1 MERMPIMKNS
11 DMPTTV
17 AQESDA
23 LSSNPL
29 SVALIGPD
37 EGRRNAVAEAI
48 AGPLCGTRREINFY
62 PDLEEAQKLIER
74 SFDVVIVDLD
84 SNPEV
89 ALDLVESICAG
100 TQATV
105 MVYSTGADAELMIR
119 CMRAGAR
126 EFLTQPF
133 AQTKLAE
140 ALVRASARRTATR
153 ASRRADGKV
162 LVFWGA
168 KGGAGVTMAA
178 TTFSIW
184 LARESEKKVLLID
197 FDLPLGDASLA
208 LGISGQYSTVEAL
221 QNFHRLD
228 ANFLNRL
235 LIQHESGLSVLASP
249 GKMVRADT
257 PKESIDK
264 LLWVARQEFDYVVVD
279 SGSNLELIDTALFDL
294 DAVVYLLTEVNIPE
308 LRNANR
314 LITEWLG
321 TDGRRLEIVLNR
333 YTSSSLGVD
342 DEHVAKALTRHAQW
356 RIPEDNAA
364 ARRMQGAPSAVALAD
379 SPISGILR
387 QMARAACGLT
397 PVPEKKRGRLG
408 LF

>member
-1 MERMPIMKNS
+1 
-11 DMPTTV
+11 MPTPA
-17 AQESDA
+17 AQDTDSLGA
-23 LSSNPL
+23 SPL

-37 EGRRNAVAEAI
+37 ESRRAAVAEALN
-48 AGPLCGTRREINFY
+48 GPLCGNRRELNFY

-74 SFDVVIVDLD
+74 NFDVVIVDLD

-89 ALDLVESICAG
+89 ALDLVESICAR

-105 MVYSTGADAELMIR
+105 MVFSAGADAELMIR

-133 AQTKLAE
+133 APAKLAE

-153 ASRRADGKV
+153 AARKADGKV

-168 KGGAGVTMAA
+168 KGGAGVTTLAS
-178 TTFSIW
+178 TFAVW

-197 FDLPLGDASLA
+197 FDLPLGDAVLA
-208 LGISGQYSTVEAL
+208 LGIAGQYSTVEAL
-221 QNFHRLD
+221 QNFHRMD
-228 ANFLNRL
+228 GNFLNRL
-235 LIQHESGLSVLASP
+235 LIQHDSGLSVLGSP
-249 GKMVRADT
+249 GKMVKIET
-257 PKESIDK
+257 SKEAIDK

-279 SGSNLELIDTALFDL
+279 SGSNLDLIDSALFDL
-294 DAVVYLLTEVNIPE
+294 DAVVYLITDVNIPE

-314 LITEWLG
+314 LITEWLA

-333 YTSSSLGVD
+333 YTNSTLGVD
-342 DEHVAKALTRHAQW
+342 DEHIAKALTRHAQW
-356 RIPEDNAA
+356 RIPEDHGA
-364 ARRMQGAPSAVALAD
+364 ARKMQATPATIALSE
-379 SPISGILR
+379 SPVSGILR
-387 QMARAACGLT
+387 QMARTACGLT
-397 PVPEKKRGRLG
+397 PLPEKRKGKLG

>member
-1 MERMPIMKNS
+1 MMKNNEL
-11 DMPTTV
+11 PTTV
-17 AQESDA
+17 AQETDA

-37 EGRRNAVAEAI
+37 EGRRTAVAEAL
-48 AGPLCGTRREINFY
+48 AGPLCGSRRELSFY
-62 PDLEEAQKLIER
+62 PDLEEAQKFVER
-74 SFDVVIVDLD
+74 NFDVVIVDLD

-89 ALDLVESICAG
+89 ALDLVESICAS

-105 MVYSTGADAELMIR
+105 MVYSEGADAELMIR

-133 AQTKLAE
+133 VPAKLAE

-153 ASRRADGKV
+153 AARKADGKV

-168 KGGAGVTMAA
+168 KGGAGVTTLA
-178 TTFSIW
+178 TTFAIW

-228 ANFLNRL
+228 TNFLTRL
-235 LIQHESGLSVLASP
+235 VVQHDSGLSVLTSP
-249 GKMVRADT
+249 GKMVRADM

-264 LLWVARQEFDYVVVD
+264 LLWVSRQEFDYVVVD
-279 SGSNLELIDTALFDL
+279 SGSKIDLIDTALFDL
-294 DAVVYLLTEVNIPE
+294 DAVVYLVTDVNIPE

-314 LITEWLG
+314 LITEWLA
-321 TDGRRLEIVLNR
+321 TDGRKLEIVLNR
-333 YTSSSLGVD
+333 YTGSSMGVD
-342 DEHVAKALTRHAQW
+342 DEHIAKALTRHAQW
-356 RIPEDNAA
+356 RVPEDNAA
-364 ARRMQGAPSAVALAD
+364 ARRMQGIPSTVALTE
-379 SPISGILR
+379 SPVSGILR
-387 QMARAACGLT
+387 QMARSACGLT

>member
-1 MERMPIMKNS
+1 
-11 DMPTTV
+11 MPTPV
-17 AQESDA
+17 APDTDSLGA
-23 LSSNPL
+23 NPL

-37 EGRRNAVAEAI
+37 ESRRAAVAEALS
-48 AGPLCGTRREINFY
+48 GPLCGNRRELNFY

-74 SFDVVIVDLD
+74 NFDVVIVDLD

-89 ALDLVESICAG
+89 ALDLVESICAR

-105 MVYSTGADAELMIR
+105 MVFSAGADAELMIR

-133 AQTKLAE
+133 APGKLAE

-153 ASRRADGKV
+153 AARKADGKV

-168 KGGAGVTMAA
+168 KGGAGVTTLASTFA
-178 TTFSIW
+178 TW
-184 LARESEKKVLLID
+184 LAKESQKKVLLID
-197 FDLPLGDASLA
+197 FDLPLGDAVLA

-221 QNFHRLD
+221 QNFHRMD

-235 LIQHESGLSVLASP
+235 LIQHDSGLSVLGSP
-249 GKMVRADT
+249 GKMVKVESS
-257 PKESIDK
+257 KEAIDK
-264 LLWVARQEFDYVVVD
+264 LLWVSRQEFDYVVVD
-279 SGSNLELIDTALFDL
+279 SGSNLDLIDTALFDL
-294 DAVVYLLTEVNIPE
+294 DAVVYLITDVNIPE

-314 LITEWLG
+314 LITEWLA

-333 YTSSSLGVD
+333 YTNSTLGVD
-342 DEHVAKALTRHAQW
+342 DEHIAKALTRHAQW
-356 RIPEDNAA
+356 RIPEDHGA
-364 ARRMQGAPSAVALAD
+364 ARKMQATPATVALSE

-387 QMARAACGLT
+387 QMARTACGLPAT
-397 PVPEKKRGRLG
+397 PEKKKGKLG

>member
-1 MERMPIMKNS
+1 
-11 DMPTTV
+11 MPTPV
-17 AQESDA
+17 AQDA
-23 LSSNPL
+23 DSLGASPL

-37 EGRRNAVAEAI
+37 ESRRAAVAEALN
-48 AGPLCGTRREINFY
+48 GPLCGNRRELNFY

-74 SFDVVIVDLD
+74 NFDVVIVDLD

-89 ALDLVESICAG
+89 ALDLVESICAR

-105 MVYSTGADAELMIR
+105 MVFSAGADAELMIR

-133 AQTKLAE
+133 APAKLAE

-153 ASRRADGKV
+153 AARKADGKV

-168 KGGAGVTMAA
+168 KGGAGVTTLAS
-178 TTFSIW
+178 TFAVW

-197 FDLPLGDASLA
+197 FDLPLGDAVLA
-208 LGISGQYSTVEAL
+208 LGLSGQYSTVEAL
-221 QNFHRLD
+221 QNFHRMD

-235 LIQHESGLSVLASP
+235 LIQHDSGLSVLGSP
-249 GKMVRADT
+249 GKMVKVET
-257 PKESIDK
+257 SKEAIDK
-264 LLWVARQEFDYVVVD
+264 LLWVARQDFDYVVVD
-279 SGSNLELIDTALFDL
+279 SGSNLDLIDSALFDL
-294 DAVVYLLTEVNIPE
+294 DAVVYLITEVTIPE

-314 LITEWLG
+314 LITEWLA

-342 DEHVAKALTRHAQW
+342 DEHIAKALTRHAQW
-356 RIPEDNAA
+356 RIPDDHGA
-364 ARRMQGAPSAVALAD
+364 ARKMQATPATVALSE
-379 SPISGILR
+379 SPVSGILR
-387 QMARAACGLT
+387 QMARTACGLT
-397 PVPEKKRGRLG
+397 PVPEKKKGKLG

>member
-1 MERMPIMKNS
+1 MPIMSKS
-11 DMPTTV
+11 ELPITV
-17 AQESDA
+17 AQETDA

-37 EGRRNAVAEAI
+37 EGRRTAVAEAL
-48 AGPLCGTRREINFY
+48 AGPLCGTRRELNFY

-74 SFDVVIVDLD
+74 NFDVVIVDLD

-89 ALDLVESICAG
+89 ALDLVESICAS

-105 MVYSTGADAELMIR
+105 MVYSAGADAELMIR

-133 AQTKLAE
+133 ATPKLAE

-153 ASRRADGKV
+153 AARKADGKM

-168 KGGAGVTMAA
+168 KGGAGVTTLAA
-178 TTFSIW
+178 TFAIHLT
-184 LARESEKKVLLID
+184 RESEKRVLLID

-208 LGISGQYSTVEAL
+208 LGVMGQYSTVEAL

-228 ANFLNRL
+228 ANFLTRL
-235 LIQHESGLSVLASP
+235 IIQHDSGLFLLASP
-249 GKMVRADT
+249 GKMVKADT

-264 LLWVARQEFDYVVVD
+264 LLWVARQEFDYVVID
-279 SGSNLELIDTALFDL
+279 SGSNMDLIDTALFDL
-294 DAVVYLLTEVNIPE
+294 DAVVYLVTDVNIPE

-314 LITEWLG
+314 LITEWLA

-333 YTSSSLGVD
+333 YSSSSLGVD
-342 DEHVAKALTRHAQW
+342 DEHIAKALTRHAQW

-364 ARRMQGAPSAVALAD
+364 ARRMQGVPSSLALKE
-379 SPISGILR
+379 SPVSGILR

-397 PVPEKKRGRLG
+397 PVAEKKRKGLG

>member
-1 MERMPIMKNS
+1 MGSMPTMKNGELS
-11 DMPTTV
+11 TTV
-17 AQESDA
+17 PQDADA
-23 LSSNPL
+23 LGSNPL

-37 EGRRNAVAEAI
+37 EGRRNAVAEALS
-48 AGPLCGTRREINFY
+48 GPLCGTRRDLNFY

-74 SFDVVIVDLD
+74 SYDVVIVDLD
-84 SNPEV
+84 SNPEM
-89 ALDLVESICAG
+89 ALDLVESICAR

-105 MVYSTGADAELMIR
+105 MVYSAGADAELMIR

-133 AQTKLAE
+133 AQGKLAE

-153 ASRRADGKV
+153 AARRADGKV

-168 KGGAGVTMAA
+168 KGGAGVTTLAS
-178 TTFSIW
+178 TFAIW

-208 LGISGQYSTVEAL
+208 LGLSGQYSTVEAL
-221 QNFHRLD
+221 QNFNRLD
-228 ANFLNRL
+228 ANFLTRIL
-235 LIQHESGLSVLASP
+235 LQHESGLFLLASP
-249 GKMVRADT
+249 GKMVKSDA

-264 LLWVARQEFDYVVVD
+264 LLWVARQEFDYIVID
-279 SGSNLELIDTALFDL
+279 SGSNLDLIDTALFDL
-294 DAVVYLLTEVNIPE
+294 DAIVYLITDVNIPE

-333 YTSSSLGVD
+333 FTSSSLGVD

-364 ARRMQGAPSAVALAD
+364 ARRMQGVPSAVALAE

-387 QMARAACGLT
+387 QMARSACGLT
-397 PVPEKKRGRLG
+397 PMPEKKKGRLG

>member
-1 MERMPIMKNS
+1 MRNS
-11 DMPTTV
+11 ELPTPV
-17 AQESDA
+17 AQDA
-23 LSSNPL
+23 DSLGASPL

-37 EGRRNAVAEAI
+37 ESRRAAVAEALN
-48 AGPLCGTRREINFY
+48 GPLCGNRRELNFY

-74 SFDVVIVDLD
+74 NFDVVIVDLD

-89 ALDLVESICAG
+89 ALDLVESICAR

-105 MVYSTGADAELMIR
+105 MVFSAGADAELMIR

-133 AQTKLAE
+133 APAKLAE

-153 ASRRADGKV
+153 AARKADGKV

-168 KGGAGVTMAA
+168 KGGAGVTTLAS
-178 TTFSIW
+178 TFAVW

-197 FDLPLGDASLA
+197 FDLPLGDAVLA
-208 LGISGQYSTVEAL
+208 LGLSGQYSTVEAL
-221 QNFHRLD
+221 QNFHRMD

-235 LIQHESGLSVLASP
+235 LIQHDSGLSVLGSP
-249 GKMVRADT
+249 GKMVKVET
-257 PKESIDK
+257 SKEAIDK
-264 LLWVARQEFDYVVVD
+264 LLWVARQDFDYVVVD
-279 SGSNLELIDTALFDL
+279 SGSNLDLIDSALFDL
-294 DAVVYLLTEVNIPE
+294 DAVVYLITEVTIPE

-314 LITEWLG
+314 LITEWLA

-342 DEHVAKALTRHAQW
+342 DEHIAKALTRHAQW
-356 RIPEDNAA
+356 RIPDDHGA
-364 ARRMQGAPSAVALAD
+364 ARKMQATPATVALSE
-379 SPISGILR
+379 SPVSGILR
-387 QMARAACGLT
+387 QMARTACGLT
-397 PVPEKKRGRLG
+397 PVPEKKKGKLG

>member
-1 MERMPIMKNS
+1 MGSMSTMKNS
-11 DMPTTV
+11 EIPTTV
-17 AQESDA
+17 PQDADA

-37 EGRRNAVAEAI
+37 EARRNAVAEALV
-48 AGPLCGTRREINFY
+48 GPLCGTRRDLNFY
-62 PDLEEAQKLIER
+62 PYPEEAQKLIER
-74 SFDVVIVDLD
+74 SYDVVIVDLD
-84 SNPEV
+84 SNPEM
-89 ALDLVESICAG
+89 ALDLVESICAR

-105 MVYSTGADAELMIR
+105 MVFSAGADAELMIR

-133 AQTKLAE
+133 AQGKLAE

-153 ASRRADGKV
+153 AARRADGKV

-168 KGGAGVTMAA
+168 KGGAGVTTLAS
-178 TTFSIW
+178 TFAIW
-184 LARESEKKVLLID
+184 LARESAKKVILID

-208 LGISGQYSTVEAL
+208 LGLSGQYSTVEAL
-221 QNFHRLD
+221 QNFNRLD
-228 ANFLNRL
+228 ANFLTRIIL
-235 LIQHESGLSVLASP
+235 QHESGLSVLASP
-249 GKMVRADT
+249 GKMVKSDA

-279 SGSNLELIDTALFDL
+279 SGSNLDLIDTALFDL
-294 DAVVYLLTEVNIPE
+294 DAIVYLITDVNIPE

-321 TDGRRLEIVLNR
+321 TDGRKLEIVLNR
-333 YTSSSLGVD
+333 FTSSSLGVD
-342 DEHVAKALTRHAQW
+342 DEHVSKALTRHAQW

-364 ARRMQGAPSAVALAD
+364 ARRMQGVPSSVALVE

-387 QMARAACGLT
+387 QMARVACGLT
-397 PVPEKKRGRLG
+397 PVPEKKKGRLG

>member
-1 MERMPIMKNS
+1 M
-11 DMPTTV
+11 
-17 AQESDA
+17 AQDTDA
-23 LSSNPL
+23 LGANPL

-37 EGRRNAVAEAI
+37 EGRRAAVAEAL
-48 AGPLCGTRREINFY
+48 AGPLCGARRELTFY
-62 PDLEEAQKLIER
+62 PDIEEAQKLIER

-89 ALDLVESICAG
+89 ALDLVESICAK
-100 TQATV
+100 TQVTV
-105 MVYSTGADAELMIR
+105 MVYSAGADAELMIR

-133 AQTKLAE
+133 APAKLAE

-153 ASRRADGKV
+153 AAKKADGKL

-168 KGGAGVTMAA
+168 KGGSGVTTLA
-178 TTFSIW
+178 TTFAVW

-208 LGISGQYSTVEAL
+208 LGISGQYSTIEAL
-221 QNFHRLD
+221 QNSHRLD
-228 ANFLNRL
+228 GNFLNRL
-235 LIQHESGLSVLASP
+235 LIPHDSGLSVLGSP
-249 GKMVRADT
+249 GKMVKADMS
-257 PKESIDK
+257 KEAIDK
-264 LLWVARQEFDYVVVD
+264 LLWTARQDFDYVVID
-279 SGSNLELIDTALFDL
+279 SGSNLDLIDTALFDL
-294 DAVVYLLTEVNIPE
+294 DAVVYLVTEVNIPE

-314 LITEWLG
+314 LITEWLA

-342 DEHVAKALTRHAQW
+342 DEHIAKALTRHAQW
-356 RIPEDNAA
+356 RIPDDHGA
-364 ARRMQGAPSAVALAD
+364 ARKMQATPAIVALSE
-379 SPISGILR
+379 SPVSGILR

-397 PVPEKKRGRLG
+397 ALPEKKKGRLG

>member
-1 MERMPIMKNS
+1 MNKSEL
-11 DMPTTV
+11 PTTV
-17 AQESDA
+17 AQDTDA

-37 EGRRNAVAEAI
+37 EGRRTAVAEAL
-48 AGPLCGTRREINFY
+48 AGPLCGNRRELNFY

-74 SFDVVIVDLD
+74 SYDVVIIDLD

-89 ALDLVESICAG
+89 ALDLVESICAN

-105 MVYSTGADAELMIR
+105 MVYSAGADAELMIR

-133 AQTKLAE
+133 APGKLAE

-153 ASRRADGKV
+153 AARKADGKM

-168 KGGAGVTMAA
+168 KGGAGVT
-178 TTFSIW
+178 TLVSTFAIH
-184 LARESEKKVLLID
+184 LARESEKRVLLID
-197 FDLPLGDASLA
+197 LDLPLGDASLA
-208 LGISGQYSTVEAL
+208 LGVSGQYSTIEAL

-228 ANFLNRL
+228 ANFLTRL
-235 LIQHESGLSVLASP
+235 IIQHESGLSVLTSP
-249 GKMVRADT
+249 GKIVRVDT
-257 PKESIDK
+257 PKDSIDK
-264 LLWVARQEFDYVVVD
+264 LLWVARQEYDYVVID
-279 SGSNLELIDTALFDL
+279 SGSNMDLIDTALFDL
-294 DAVVYLLTEVNIPE
+294 DAVVYLVTDVNIPE

-314 LITEWLG
+314 LITEWLA

-333 YTSSSLGVD
+333 YSNSSLGVD
-342 DEHVAKALTRHAQW
+342 DEHIAKALTRHAQW

-364 ARRMQGAPSAVALAD
+364 ARRMQGTPSTVALTQ

>member
-1 MERMPIMKNS
+1 MKNS
-11 DMPTTV
+11 ELPTTV
-17 AQESDA
+17 AQETDA

-37 EGRRNAVAEAI
+37 EGRRTAVAEAL
-48 AGPLCGTRREINFY
+48 AGPMCGNRRELNFY
-62 PDLEEAQKLIER
+62 PELEEAQKLIER
-74 SFDVVIVDLD
+74 HYDVVIVDLD

-89 ALDLVESICAG
+89 ALDLVESICVS

-105 MVYSTGADAELMIR
+105 MVYSAGADAELMIR

-133 AQTKLAE
+133 AGPKLAE
-140 ALVRASARRTATR
+140 ALVRASARRTLTR
-153 ASRRADGKV
+153 AARKADGKM

-168 KGGAGVTMAA
+168 KGGAGVTTLASNFA
-178 TTFSIW
+178 IH
-184 LARESEKKVLLID
+184 LARESEKRVLLID

-208 LGISGQYSTVEAL
+208 LGIMGQYSAVEAL

-228 ANFLNRL
+228 ANFLTRL
-235 LIQHESGLSVLASP
+235 IIQHESGLFLLASP
-249 GKMVRADT
+249 GKIVRVDT

-264 LLWVARQEFDYVVVD
+264 LLWVARQEFDYVVID
-279 SGSNLELIDTALFDL
+279 SGSNLDLMDTALFDL
-294 DAVVYLLTEVNIPE
+294 DAVVYLVTDVNIPE

-314 LITEWLG
+314 LITEWLA

-333 YTSSSLGVD
+333 YSNSSLGVD
-342 DEHVAKALTRHAQW
+342 DEHIAKALTRHAQW

-364 ARRMQGAPSAVALAD
+364 ARRMQGVPSSLALKE
-379 SPISGILR
+379 SPVSGILR

-397 PVPEKKRGRLG
+397 PLPEKKRKGLG

>member
-1 MERMPIMKNS
+1 MPIMKNTEI
-11 DMPTTV
+11 PTTV
-17 AQESDA
+17 AQDADA

-37 EGRRNAVAEAI
+37 EGRRNAVAEALI
-48 AGPLCGTRREINFY
+48 GPLCGTRRDLNFY

-74 SFDVVIVDLD
+74 SYDVVIVDLD
-84 SNPEV
+84 SNPEM
-89 ALDLVESICAG
+89 ALDLVESICAR

-105 MVYSTGADAELMIR
+105 MVYSAGADAELMIR

-133 AQTKLAE
+133 AQGKLAE

-153 ASRRADGKV
+153 AARRADGKV

-168 KGGAGVTMAA
+168 KGGAGVTTLAS
-178 TTFSIW
+178 TFGIW
-184 LARESEKKVLLID
+184 LARESAKKVLLID

-208 LGISGQYSTVEAL
+208 LGLSGQYSTVEAL
-221 QNFHRLD
+221 QNFSRLD
-228 ANFLNRL
+228 ANFLTRL
-235 LIQHESGLSVLASP
+235 LLQHESGLSVLASP
-249 GKMVRADT
+249 GKMVKSDA

-294 DAVVYLLTEVNIPE
+294 DAIVYLITDVNIPE

-321 TDGRRLEIVLNR
+321 TDGRKLEIVLNR
-333 YTSSSLGVD
+333 FTSSSLGVD
-342 DEHVAKALTRHAQW
+342 DEHIAKALTRHAQW

-364 ARRMQGAPSAVALAD
+364 ARRMQGIPSAVALAE

-387 QMARAACGLT
+387 QMARTACGLT
-397 PVPEKKRGRLG
+397 AVPEKKKGRLG

>member
-1 MERMPIMKNS
+1 MPTMRNTEL
-11 DMPTTV
+11 PTTV
-17 AQESDA
+17 AQDTDA
-23 LSSNPL
+23 LNANPL

-37 EGRRNAVAEAI
+37 DGRRAAVAEAL
-48 AGPLCGTRREINFY
+48 AGPLCGNRRELNFY
-62 PDLEEAQKLIER
+62 PELEEAQKLIER
-74 SFDVVIVDLD
+74 SYDVVIVDLD

-89 ALDLVESICAG
+89 ALDLVESICAS
-100 TQATV
+100 TPATV
-105 MVYSTGADAELMIR
+105 MVYSAGADAELMIR

-133 AQTKLAE
+133 AQGKLAE

-153 ASRRADGKV
+153 AARKADGKV

-168 KGGAGVTMAA
+168 KGGAGVTTMAS
-178 TTFSIW
+178 TFAVW
-184 LARESEKKVLLID
+184 LARESAKKVLLVD
-197 FDLPLGDASLA
+197 FDLPLGDAALA
-208 LGISGQYSTVEAL
+208 LGVSGQYSTVEAL

-228 ANFLNRL
+228 ANFLARL
-235 LIQHESGLSVLASP
+235 LIQHDSGLNVLASP
-249 GKMVRADT
+249 GKLVRADT

-279 SGSNLELIDTALFDL
+279 SGSNMELIDTALFDL
-294 DAVVYLLTEVNIPE
+294 DAVVYLITDVNIPE

-314 LITEWLG
+314 LITEWLA

-342 DEHVAKALTRHAQW
+342 DEHIAKALTRHAQW
-356 RIPEDNAA
+356 RIPEDHAA
-364 ARRMQGAPSAVALAD
+364 ARRMQGVPSTVALTE
-379 SPISGILR
+379 SPVSGILR
-387 QMARAACGLT
+387 QMARAACGLSA
-397 PVPEKKRGRLG
+397 VPEKKKGKLG